1 MPFVIDA
8 SVAACWFFPDETDPV
23 ASESWLRIHD
33 DDAIVP
39 AHWWFEIRNTMLVGE
54 RRARSTEQQTT
65 FAMERLT
72 RMPIRHDP
80 MPRDANVFALARKHR
95 LTFYDAAYLE
105 LAQREGLALATLD
118 DKLAA
123 AARSEQVSLVG
134 PASETA

>member
-1 MPFVIDA
+1 
-8 SVAACWFFPDETDPV
+8 
-23 ASESWLRIHD
+23 
-33 DDAIVP
+33 
-39 AHWWFEIRNTMLVGE
+39 
-54 RRARSTEQQTT
+54 
-65 FAMERLT
+65 MERLT